1 MNGHGMDQVTESDE
15 HESQS
20 INAPTGRS
28 KDPESNSATCERL
41 SHIHVLDN
49 EGVII
54 LYETAEMITPA
65 AIVAVPRGTR
75 HWLGRFYLVVH
86 VEFHAG
92 SGVFVS

>member
-1 MNGHGMDQVTESDE
+1 MNGHGMDQVIESDE

-28 KDPESNSATCERL
+28 KDTESNSATCERL

-54 LYETAEMITPA
+54 LYETAEMITSA
-65 AIVAVPRGTR
+65 ENATQVLTDTPRNGRT
-75 HWLGRFYLVVH
+75 LGRHPRDSRAERYR
-86 VEFHAG
+86 
-92 SGVFVS
+92 